1 MLTGI
6 NIQFKPSSVFVS
18 VNLQLK
24 QLTPLLSSVNIIHHH
39 IYRRN
44 TISKGEIKAD
54 LKPKCPLLPI
64 EITENEIYVNPN
76 PNDSNNQII
85 L

>member
-6 NIQFKPSSVFVS
+6 NIHFKPSSVLNSIDVK
-18 VNLQLK
+18 LK
-24 QLTPLLSSVNIIHHH
+24 QLTPMLSCVNIVEHQLF
-39 IYRRN
+39 RRN
-44 TISKGEIKAD
+44 VLARGEIKAD

-64 EITENEIYVNPN
+64 VVTENEIYVNPN